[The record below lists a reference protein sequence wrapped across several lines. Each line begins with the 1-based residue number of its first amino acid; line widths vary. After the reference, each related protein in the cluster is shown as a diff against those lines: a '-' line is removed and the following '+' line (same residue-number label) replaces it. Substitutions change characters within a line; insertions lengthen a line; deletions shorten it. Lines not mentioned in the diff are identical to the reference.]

1 MIEIIENS
9 IKIKLLE
16 TFKNYEVE
24 SFPADFENF
33 KFFSHNGCFLVR
45 YEGSK
50 MAEQHTVV
58 AVKED
63 ETYNFTVFMALRYLK
78 RHEEAYEKI
87 KDLKKALNGLP
98 ILNKR
103 LRITSINYEDVIDG
117 DFWYSTGLTITF
129 PLSDNYSD
137 LSECSE
143 IIGKVQSIKQ
153 AI

>member
-50 MAEQHTVV
+50 IAEQHTVV

-78 RHEEAYEKI
+78 RHEEVYEKI

-117 DFWYSTGLTITF
+117 DFWYSVGLAITF
-129 PLSDNYSD
+129 PLIDNYPD
-137 LSECSE
+137 LSNCSE
-143 IIGKVQSIKQ
+143 IIGKIQLIKE